1 MSKIK
6 KILAGALAAVSVMSS
21 AMCLGASAYEDRGS
35 WDCYVNNYTNHSVVN
50 FSLNYYSAGYR
61 AVCTGKTNGGS
72 YNYVDVYDG
81 SIKRTTLTEIG
92 VICQPFDGTMHIDSN
107 KKRYAM
113 FTIKLKVEDTS
124 ASNTPHNYGDIRL
137 SNQY

>member
-6 KILAGALAAVSVMSS
+6 KILAGAIAAVSVMSS

-35 WDCYVNNYTNHSVVN
+35 WDCYVNNYANHSVVN
-50 FSLNYYSAGYR
+50 ISLNYYSARYR
-61 AVCTGKTNGGS
+61 AVCTGKVNGGS

-81 SIKRTTLTEIG
+81 SIKRTTLTEVG
-92 VICQPFDGTMHIDSN
+92 VICQPFVGTRRVDKDN
-107 KKRYAM
+107 NEYAM

>member
-1 MSKIK
+1 M
-6 KILAGALAAVSVMSS
+6 
-21 AMCLGASAYEDRGS
+21 
-35 WDCYVNNYTNHSVVN
+35 
-50 FSLNYYSAGYR
+50 NYYSKKYR

-92 VICQPFDGTMHIDSN
+92 VICQPFEGTRRVDQYGEE
-107 KKRYAM
+107 YAM
-113 FTIKLKVEDTS
+113 FTIKLKVEDKS

>member
-81 SIKRTTLTEIG
+81 SIKRTTLTEVG
-92 VICQPFDGTMHIDSN
+92 VICQPFEGTMHIDSN

>member
-35 WDCYVNNYTNHSVVN
+35 WDCYVNNYANHSVVN
-50 FSLNYYSAGYR
+50 ISLNYYSAGYR
-61 AVCTGKTNGGS
+61 AVCTGKVNGGS

-81 SIKRTTLTEIG
+81 SIKRTTLTEVG
-92 VICQPFDGTMHIDSN
+92 VICQPFEGTMHIDSN

>member
-6 KILAGALAAVSVMSS
+6 KILAGAIAAVSVMSS

-72 YNYVDVYDG
+72 YNYVEVYDG